1 MADLFLRQGADRRLR
16 GGHLWVYSNEVDGK
30 RSPLGEFR
38 AGDPVIVRNA
48 EGKSLGSAYM
58 EPQSLICAR
67 LYAPGEQRPLD
78 QAFFQSRLEAALAGR
93 QSAFDKPFYR
103 LVYGDSDTLP
113 GLVIDRFGD
122 YLVVQLNNE
131 GIERHREPLLQA
143 LIALVQPSGILLRG
157 DSRSRREQGLSEDSE
172 VVYGEVPE
180 HVALEENGV
189 QFLAP
194 VYAGQKTGWFYDHR
208 MARARLAPWV
218 QDKSVLDVYSYI
230 GGWGIQAAAFGAA
243 DVCCLDSSAQALEG
257 VQANARLN
265 GLEERV
271 TVRRG
276 SAPETMAAMRSE
288 GCQFDVVILDPPAFI
303 QRKKDLKKGIAAYR
317 RINELGL
324 QLLRP
329 GGLLVSGSCSMHL
342 SRGDLMLAMQ
352 QAAVRA
358 GCQLRVVE
366 QGAQGPDHPI
376 HPAIPETEYLKA
388 VFARKL

>member
-1 MADLFLRQGADRRLR
+1 
-16 GGHLWVYSNEVDGK
+16 
-30 RSPLGEFR
+30 
-38 AGDPVIVRNA
+38 
-48 EGKSLGSAYM
+48 
-58 EPQSLICAR
+58 
-67 LYAPGEQRPLD
+67 
-78 QAFFQSRLEAALAGR
+78 
-93 QSAFDKPFYR
+93 
-103 LVYGDSDTLP
+103 
-113 GLVIDRFGD
+113 
-122 YLVVQLNNE
+122 
-131 GIERHREPLLQA
+131 
-143 LIALVQPSGILLRG
+143 LRG

-180 HVALEENGV
+180 KVVLEENGV

-243 DVCCLDSSAQALEG
+243 GVCCLDSSAQALEG

-342 SRGDLMLAMQ
+342 SRADLMLAMQ

-388 VFARKL
+388 IFARKL